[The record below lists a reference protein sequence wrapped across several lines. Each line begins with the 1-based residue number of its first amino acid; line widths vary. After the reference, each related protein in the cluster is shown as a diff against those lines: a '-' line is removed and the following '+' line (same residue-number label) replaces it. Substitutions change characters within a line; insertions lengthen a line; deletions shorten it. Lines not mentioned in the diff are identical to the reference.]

1 MKTIKEKMLEANK
14 ARTDLLSDNP
24 EINSKWTPDA
34 VGIMEAKKVAC
45 SCGRSPVGRCVGW
58 HKLSDKRWIETLA
71 EYQKMTPEQRE
82 GFLSPKAI
90 DGLGE

>member
-1 MKTIKEKMLEANK
+1 MRDGKL
-14 ARTDLLSDNP
+14 
-24 EINSKWTPDA
+24 
-34 VGIMEAKKVAC
+34 KKIEGVPPHKKFGC
-45 SCGRSPVGRCVGW
+45 SCGRSPIGRCVGW
-58 HKLSDKRWIETLA
+58 HKLSDRRWIETLA

>member
-1 MKTIKEKMLEANK
+1 MPDLCRYVARGFEKRMAGI
-14 ARTDLLSDNP
+14 TDL
-24 EINSKWTPDA
+24 K
-34 VGIMEAKKVAC
+34 GIPPHKKFGC

-71 EYQKMTPEQRE
+71 EYQKMTPKQRE

>member
-34 VGIMEAKKVAC
+34 IEKMSKKNDCA
-45 SCGRSPVGRCVGW
+45 
-58 HKLSDKRWIETLA
+58 HTKLYKAQAELIELWVKEEEKNESKPNA
-71 EYQKMTPEQRE
+71 
-82 GFLSPKAI
+82 
-90 DGLGE
+90 